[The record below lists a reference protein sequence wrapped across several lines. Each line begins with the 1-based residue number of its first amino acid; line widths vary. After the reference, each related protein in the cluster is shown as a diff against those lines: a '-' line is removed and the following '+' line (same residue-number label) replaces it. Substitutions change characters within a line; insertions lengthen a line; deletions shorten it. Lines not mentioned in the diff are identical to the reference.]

1 MTKLTWLLRI
11 IAILQLVL
19 GLGFLFTPNLLL
31 QAMGHSSVPEDL
43 QYPLGMLAARFIVY
57 GLILFVVSRNPREN
71 LLWIDGMI
79 MIQLID
85 LGVGIYYTLQGVVP
99 FSLSWLPLFN
109 ATWITLLLWRWRPGR
124 QMQAAS

>member
-1 MTKLTWLLRI
+1 MTKLTRLLRI
-11 IAILQLVL
+11 IAILQLML

-31 QAMGHSSVPEDL
+31 QTMVHSSVPEDL

-71 LLWIDGMI
+71 LPWIDGMI
-79 MIQLID
+79 MIQLIE
-85 LGVGIYYTLQGVVP
+85 LGAGIYYTPQGVVP
-99 FSLSWLPLFN
+99 FSLSWLPLFS
-109 ATWITLLLWRWRPGR
+109 ATWIILLLWRWHPGR